1 MRRHTPDLEEVHRLG
16 SVLVLAMANTRAG
29 RSHLDVAALEDLHV
43 SRGVVAERQVST
55 PLWLVIRKEYVLSQ
69 LALDNVR
76 EDLELAMPVRAEASA
91 RRDAILVDNSQ
102 GAKLHVVPVLVA
114 EDIVSTVNM
123 QS

>member
-1 MRRHTPDLEEVHRLG
+1 M
-16 SVLVLAMANTRAG
+16 LVLAMANTRAG

-43 SRGVVAERQVST
+43 SHGVVAERQVST
-55 PLWLVIRKEYVLSQ
+55 PLWLVIQKEYALSQ

-91 RRDAILVDNSQ
+91 RRDTILVDNSQ